1 MPYGHTYTVRH
12 SAAVSTAITVI
23 QLASGATT
31 PFEIVRASASQRGS
45 TTSAQE
51 EVNLTR
57 KTAAATGA
65 IAVIGTHVFKDRA
78 GDPNPD
84 LQLSSVLTMV
94 IATAEGTDGDIWMR
108 EGFNVLNGWLHLP
121 VPEKRCLVRAAALI
135 GLKYSTAPA
144 NQNWDWVVEIREL
157 G

>member
-1 MPYGHTYTVRH
+1 MPYGHVYTVRH

-23 QLASGATT
+23 QLASGAVT
-31 PFEIVRASASQRGS
+31 PFEIVRSSASQRGS

-51 EVNLTR
+51 EINLTR
-57 KTAAATGA
+57 KSAAGTGTAAA
-65 IAVIGTHVFKDRA
+65 VGTHVFKDRA
-78 GDPNPD
+78 GDPSPD
-84 LQLSSVLTMV
+84 LQLSSILTAV
-94 IATAEGTDGDIWMR
+94 ILTAEGTDTDIWMR

-121 VPEKRCLVRAAALI
+121 VPEKRCLVRAAAFI